1 MNSELSKEKQR
12 RTKMLRQ
19 YDIYLKEKVDFS
31 EAKLIF
37 SSFFGIDNIKKID
50 DHTIEF
56 TADDILKNTI
66 SKSIQ
71 PLSNDLNSS
80 LLFLISPVEFP
91 LSEYVLSKLSIA
103 HSEGVFTLS
112 QGVIE
117 LLIKK
122 DEFIKNYLFSWFS
135 GLEYTLAITGKTYI
149 ENSFSISKSCI
160 SLSVHRNTMEYRLKK
175 IKELYN
181 LDLSSFDDGILFLT
195 YLSLSGICA

>member
-1 MNSELSKEKQR
+1 
-12 RTKMLRQ
+12 MLRQ
-19 YDIYLKEKVDFS
+19 YDIHLKEKVEFS
-31 EAKLIF
+31 EAKTIF
-37 SSFFGIDNIKKID
+37 SSFFGIDEINRIN

-56 TADDILKNTI
+56 IADDILKSTI
-66 SKSIQ
+66 SKSIR

-80 LLFLISPVEFP
+80 LLFLISPVDFP
-91 LSEYVLSKLSIA
+91 LSEYVLSKLSLS

-135 GLEYTLAITGKTYI
+135 GMEYTLAITGKTYV

-160 SLSVHRNTMEYRLKK
+160 VLSVHRNTMEYRLKK

-195 YLSLSGICA
+195 YLKLSGICA